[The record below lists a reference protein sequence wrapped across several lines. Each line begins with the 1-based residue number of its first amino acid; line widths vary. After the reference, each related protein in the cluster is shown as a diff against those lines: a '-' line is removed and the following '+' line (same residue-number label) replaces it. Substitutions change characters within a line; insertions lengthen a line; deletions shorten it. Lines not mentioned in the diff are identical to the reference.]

1 MLAFSTDDDA
11 PLTGVYA
18 ISILILNISPR
29 KILDIM
35 KPPDEGISG
44 ETSPKRP
51 DMRRDHNQS

>member
-35 KPPDEGISG
+35 KRPDEGIS
-44 ETSPKRP
+44 
-51 DMRRDHNQS
+51 